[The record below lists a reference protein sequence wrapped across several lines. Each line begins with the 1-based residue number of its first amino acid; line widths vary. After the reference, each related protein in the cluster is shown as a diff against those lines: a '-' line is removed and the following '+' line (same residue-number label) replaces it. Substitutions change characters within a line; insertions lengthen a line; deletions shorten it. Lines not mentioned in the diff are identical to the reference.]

1 MQVEKAETFSV
12 TSIESLHQQQKILA
26 NYEFRQGKKFL
37 FHGTS
42 AQARFV
48 IALAEFVRCRDRRME
63 TVMVDYEGEK
73 DLFRVEMKLNKK

>member
-1 MQVEKAETFSV
+1 M
-12 TSIESLHQQQKILA
+12 
-26 NYEFRQGKKFL
+26 KFL